1 MKGLLIKDL
10 CLLKVQNAA
19 WLVMLG
25 CVVFFMTTGR
35 EEFGISYLC
44 AMGALLAGTT
54 ISYDEYENGMT
65 FLFAMPVTRKGYVQE
80 KYLFAGITLLTGL
93 GISMVTCGIVSMVKT
108 GSVVWG
114 DLLGY
119 SIGGITAGVVLL
131 AVAVPA
137 QLKYGVEKGRIVLA
151 VIVAALIA
159 SGMAAVKFGNG
170 TKAAGYLKKVF
181 DWMDSIGTIG
191 TFGMCMVL
199 WLVIVLVSFLI
210 SVRVLKTREF

>member
-25 CVVFFMTTGR
+25 CAVFFMTTGR

-80 KYLFAGITLLTGL
+80 KYLFAGITLLIGL

-114 DLLGY
+114 DLLSY
-119 SIGGITAGVVLL
+119 SAGGITAGVVLL

-151 VIVAALIA
+151 IIVAVLIA
-159 SGMAAVKFGNG
+159 FGMAVVKLGTE

-181 DWMDSIGTIG
+181 EWMDSVGTMG
-191 TFGMCMVL
+191 TFGICVVL
-199 WLVIVLVSFLI
+199 WFVIVLVSFLI
-210 SVRVLKTREF
+210 SVAVMKKREF

>member
-10 CLLKVQNAA
+10 CLLKAQNVA

-25 CVVFFMTTGR
+25 CAVFFMTTGR
-35 EEFGISYLC
+35 KEFGISYLC
-44 AMGALLAGTT
+44 AMGALLASTT

-65 FLFAMPVTRKGYVQE
+65 FLFAMPVTRKEYVQE
-80 KYLFAGITLLTGL
+80 KYLFAGITLLMGL

-108 GSVVWG
+108 GSVVWS

-159 SGMAAVKFGNG
+159 FGMAAVKFGSG
-170 TKAAGYLKKVF
+170 TKTAGHLKKIF
-181 DWMDSIGTIG
+181 AWMDSIGTIG
-191 TFGMCMVL
+191 IFGICMVL
-199 WLVIVLVSFLI
+199 WIVIVMVSFLI
-210 SVRVLKTREF
+210 SVRVMKTREF

>member
-10 CLLKVQNAA
+10 CLLKVQNVPL
-19 WLVMLG
+19 LVMLG
-25 CVVFFMTTGR
+25 CAVFFMTTGR
-35 EEFGISYLC
+35 KEFGISYLC

-65 FLFAMPVTRKGYVQE
+65 FLFAMPVTRKEYVQE
-80 KYLFAGITLLTGL
+80 KYLFAGITLLIGL
-93 GISMVTCGIVSMVKT
+93 GISMITCGIVSVVKT
-108 GSVVWG
+108 GSVVWS

-119 SIGGITAGVVLL
+119 SIGGITAGVVLF

-151 VIVAALIA
+151 IIVAALIA
-159 SGMAAVKFGNG
+159 LGMAAVKFGSG
-170 TKAAGYLKKVF
+170 SKAAGSLKKIF

-191 TFGMCMVL
+191 TFGICMVL
-199 WLVIVLVSFLI
+199 WLVIVTVSFLI
-210 SVRVLKTREF
+210 SIRGMKTREF

>member
-10 CLLKVQNAA
+10 CLLKVQNVAL
-19 WLVMLG
+19 LVMLG
-25 CVVFFMTTGR
+25 CAVFFMTTGR

-80 KYLFAGITLLTGL
+80 KYLFAGITLLIGL
-93 GISMVTCGIVSMVKT
+93 GISMVTCGIVSMAKT
-108 GSVVWG
+108 GSVVWS

-151 VIVAALIA
+151 IIVAAFIA
-159 SGMAAVKFGNG
+159 SGMAAVKFGSG

-181 DWMDSIGTIG
+181 DWMDSVGIIG
-191 TFGMCMVL
+191 TFGICLMI
-199 WLVIVLVSFLI
+199 WFIIVLISFLI
-210 SVRVLKTREF
+210 SVRVMQKREF